1 MLKVAFA
8 HDSYLVSRTICNSEQ
23 RLVFDHIEI
32 IACYRFFARTGARR
46 ERGPKASPGKR
57 SSIRER
63 ARIQDVAWPI
73 VHAILCFQCECDRT
87 LELTRSRQ

>member
-23 RLVFDHIEI
+23 RLDRIEI

-46 ERGPKASPGKR
+46 ERGPKASPGER

-63 ARIQDVAWPI
+63 ARIQDVAWPL
-73 VHAILCFQCECDRT
+73 VHAIHCFQRECDRT